1 MEIAAGYGYISEK
14 VYPFSKKLILND
26 LDERPLI
33 KLKTRLY
40 DDPKIFI
47 ISGNILE
54 SNIQDG
60 SLDAIFCS
68 RLIHFFNPDE
78 VRVFFEK
85 CYKWL
90 DFNGKLFLTC
100 ETPYLKNWQS
110 FIPVFE
116 IKKSQGLEF
125 PGYVTQVADYESLGY
140 SDNLPEYMNFFD
152 DDILKRVAEQFS
164 FKVHECSFFS
174 RQGFFPN
181 EFTFD
186 GRESV
191 GLVAEKS

>member
-1 MEIAAGYGYISEK
+1 MIKAKDNKGYIINRIDPFAQRFINYCRLKSMRVMEVAAGYGYISEK

-60 SLDAIFCS
+60 SLDTIFCS

-100 ETPYLKNWQS
+100 ETPYLKNW
-110 FIPVFE
+110 
-116 IKKSQGLEF
+116 
-125 PGYVTQVADYESLGY
+125 
-140 SDNLPEYMNFFD
+140 
-152 DDILKRVAEQFS
+152 
-164 FKVHECSFFS
+164 
-174 RQGFFPN
+174 
-181 EFTFD
+181 
-186 GRESV
+186 
-191 GLVAEKS
+191 

>member
-1 MEIAAGYGYISEK
+1 MIKAKDNKGYIINRIDPFAQRFINYCRLKSMRVMEVAAGYGYISEK

-60 SLDAIFCS
+60 SLDTIFCS

-78 VRVFFEK
+78 VRVF
-85 CYKWL
+85 
-90 DFNGKLFLTC
+90 
-100 ETPYLKNWQS
+100 LKS
-110 FIPVFE
+110 AI
-116 IKKSQGLEF
+116 SG
-125 PGYVTQVADYESLGY
+125 
-140 SDNLPEYMNFFD
+140 
-152 DDILKRVAEQFS
+152 
-164 FKVHECSFFS
+164 
-174 RQGFFPN
+174 
-181 EFTFD
+181 
-186 GRESV
+186 
-191 GLVAEKS
+191 